1 MRGAPALFLRDWGVD
16 SPWWAT
22 AQVGRWLAL
31 RLQFRKVGGGA
42 CCRMDA
48 REPGRESGSGGGGG
62 RGEGDILPAR
72 AAPGGEAMEVRGE
85 ASYSGGIARRGGREG
100 SR

>member
-1 MRGAPALFLRDWGVD
+1 MRGVPRAFFEGLGSRSVI
-16 SPWWAT
+16 
-22 AQVGRWLAL
+22 VGHC
-31 RLQFRKVGGGA
+31 VGGGGA
-42 CCRMDA
+42 CCRMEG
-48 REPGRESGSGGGGG
+48 REPGRESGYGGGGG
-62 RGEGDILPAR
+62 RGGGDILPAR